1 MTERKR
7 PDVTF
12 ESWVERQI
20 RVAQERG
27 DFDNLPGAGKPI
39 PHYDDDEL
47 WWVKDYLRREGLSAE
62 ALLPPPLQLRKEI
75 ERLPEVVRDI
85 PTEDGVREV
94 VAELNRR
101 VADCLRAPDRLPVP
115 LHLVDADDTVR
126 RWRADRRA
134 ASALR
139 AEPPTA
145 QRAEPP
151 TAQRAEPPT
160 AQPGSSVP
168 GHRPWWRRLFA
179 SG

>member
-7 PDVTF
+7 PDITF

-39 PHYDDDEL
+39 PHYGDDEL
-47 WWVKDYLRREGLSAE
+47 WWVKDYLRREGLSTE

-75 ERLPEVVRDI
+75 ERLPETVRDI

-101 VADCLRAPDRLPVP
+101 IVDCLRAPDRLPVP
-115 LHLVDADDTVR
+115 LHMVDADDTVQQ
-126 RWRADRRA
+126 WRADRRA
-134 ASALR
+134 AI
-139 AEPPTA
+139 A
-145 QRAEPP
+145 QRVDRPAANPVPAPP
-151 TAQRAEPPT
+151 ARI
-160 AQPGSSVP
+160 S
-168 GHRPWWRRLFA
+168 WWRRLFA
-179 SG
+179 SE